1 LYPQVFNKD
10 IKCNIFIIG
19 REVIFLKKKT
29 PNNLTS
35 EVESTSNV
43 TEANENK

>member
-1 LYPQVFNKD
+1 MQHIYHRQGSNFPQ
-10 IKCNIFIIG
+10 
-19 REVIFLKKKT
+19 KKT